1 MPSTGREF
9 TLKISGHLFDNGD
22 LLPKYVD
29 LIRELWGSGY
39 RFAVVAGGGSLARR
53 YIEIGRKMGINESL
67 LDMLGIS
74 ASRLNAQLLAAALS
88 DIAYMPIPTSID
100 DVLRAWATGRLVIT
114 GGFQPGQSTATVAL
128 LVSEV
133 LGIKKLIDCANVDAV
148 YTSDPR
154 VDPSARR
161 LDRVS
166 VGELMAMLRSRTVAG
181 TYDLLDPWALSI
193 AQRGGVTIY
202 VVGCGNLDSLRRL
215 ITEGVGAGT
224 VITP

>member
-1 MPSTGREF
+1 MMQGPF
-9 TLKISGHLFDNGD
+9 TLKLSGHLFDSED

-29 LIRELWGSGY
+29 LIRDFWRNGY
-39 RFAVVAGGGSLARR
+39 KMAVVTGGGSLARR
-53 YIEIGRKMGINESL
+53 YIDIGRKMGINESL

-74 ASRLNAQLLAAALS
+74 ASRLNAQLLASALS
-88 DIAYMPIPTSID
+88 DIAYLPIPTSID
-100 DVLRAWATGRLVIT
+100 EVFRAWSTGRLVIT

-128 LVSEV
+128 LVSES
-133 LGIKKLIDCANVDAV
+133 LGIRRLIDCANVDAV

-154 VDPSARR
+154 VDPNAKR

-166 VGELMAMLRSRTVAG
+166 IGELMAMLKSRTVAG

-193 AQRGGVTIY
+193 AQRSGITIY
-202 VVGCGNLDSLRRL
+202 VVGCGKLSSLRRL
-215 ITEGVGAGT
+215 ITEGVSDGT